1 LDLPWRREY
10 LGASIEPVLHFA
22 PGNIILYE
30 KGEFAMSEER
40 WEVVA
45 EVAGELQAEILR
57 GMLEAQ
63 GIQVWISQEG
73 AGRAYGLGVGR
84 LGKVQILV
92 PVGELEQANALLDDY
107 YSGELENQAFDSEDR
122 DVSGEEEIDP

>member
-1 LDLPWRREY
+1 
-10 LGASIEPVLHFA
+10 
-22 PGNIILYE
+22 
-30 KGEFAMSEER
+30 MSEER

-63 GIQVWISQEG
+63 GIKVWISQEG

-84 LGKVQILV
+84 LGKAQILV
-92 PVGELEQANALLDDY
+92 PKGKLDQANALLDDY
-107 YSGELENQAFDSEDR
+107 YSGELENEVFDSDNPDAPQDEL
-122 DVSGEEEIDP
+122 